1 MIAEEDLIAAAATVR
16 SMPQT
21 VLDQRLSELEAE
33 RKRRSDFST
42 ASQDADLDAT
52 QLDEAAYQL
61 ARQYH
66 ADGKLAAAARWYRT
80 AALNDYADAALQ
92 LGYVLERL
100 AENYLN
106 GPLSAAV
113 VRDELNLVIDAAQ
126 WYADALGAG
135 YFEEAAER
143 VDRLISRHDPSR
155 PRSAPHAPVAR
166 PAPDPAPCDQG
177 GLQAVNQRC
186 LVEEAVEHVRQC
198 LACQQ
203 ELMALGGMLPIRSSA
218 GPARPAT
225 SAQAAHPGSPAEAAS
240 TGAERDLHAA
250 TLSPDIRWV

>member
-1 MIAEEDLIAAAATVR
+1 MISEEDLIAAAATVR
-16 SMPQT
+16 SMSQT
-21 VLDQRLSELEAE
+21 VLDQRLTELEAE
-33 RKRRSDFST
+33 RQRRSDFST
-42 ASQDADLDAT
+42 ASQDADLDST

-92 LGYVLERL
+92 LGYVLEGL

-106 GPLSAAV
+106 SPLSAAV

-126 WYADALGAG
+126 WYAEALGAG

-143 VDRLISRHDPSR
+143 LDWLIPRHDPNR
-155 PRSAPHAPVAR
+155 PRPAPCEPVAR
-166 PAPDPAPCDQG
+166 PAPCDQG
-177 GLQAVNQRC
+177 GLQTVNQRC

-198 LACQQ
+198 PACQR
-203 ELMALGGMLPIRSSA
+203 ELMALGGMLPIRSA
-218 GPARPAT
+218 AEPARSAPSGQAVHPVPPAGRT
-225 SAQAAHPGSPAEAAS
+225 R

-250 TLSPDIRWV
+250 TFSPDIRWVV